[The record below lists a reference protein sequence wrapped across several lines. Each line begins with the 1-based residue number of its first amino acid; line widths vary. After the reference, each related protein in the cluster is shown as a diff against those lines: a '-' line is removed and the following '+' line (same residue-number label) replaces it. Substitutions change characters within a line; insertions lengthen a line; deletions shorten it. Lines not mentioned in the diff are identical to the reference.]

1 MTLIFMEIWS
11 YLQAPLTAYLFWK
24 LAKRNVVGDL
34 IAGTIIGMYIEF
46 ATEPLWDYHFRITIY
61 KDIPPGIVLGWGI
74 MFTLAVFI
82 SEELYKILFKQHSV
96 LPYDKRIFITDV
108 LAAPIV
114 GLPLEKIGLW
124 TGVWDYHYELL
135 NWSGIV
141 VPVFGM
147 PLEALIGYALLMLV
161 APTFVR
167 YWQKG
172 FEGRNTDV

>member
-114 GLPLEKIGLW
+114 GLPLEKIGL
-124 TGVWDYHYELL
+124 
-135 NWSGIV
+135 
-141 VPVFGM
+141 
-147 PLEALIGYALLMLV
+147 
-161 APTFVR
+161 
-167 YWQKG
+167 
-172 FEGRNTDV
+172 